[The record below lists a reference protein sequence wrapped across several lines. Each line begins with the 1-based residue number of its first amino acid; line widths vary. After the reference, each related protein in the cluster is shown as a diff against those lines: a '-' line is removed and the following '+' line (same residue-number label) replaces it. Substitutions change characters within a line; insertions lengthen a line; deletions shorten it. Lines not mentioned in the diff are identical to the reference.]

1 MCPDRSRFERYRE
14 LTGDQTR
21 SVSVASGD
29 SVPIVGIGTIKLAV
43 ATTGSNRTKIL
54 TLRNTLHVPGLAV
67 NLISVPT
74 LQLER
79 TDVLFTKQGATIFT
93 NNDELHANMDPKQ
106 KASVIWSSSAHQ
118 GAAHIAQEVENGSLP
133 DPPEDPAQQQPG
145 YMVGNERGH
154 GAIAGAD
161 QSELRWADGPSQTG
175 VATELDNSGTS
186 LPSGIGGGA
195 NKRRDLIRLIN
206 QAPKGAHGR
215 LLLYHR
221 RFGHSGFQALAKAA
235 RRGKLDGLTES
246 QVRTAARE
254 LQLCNSCIET
264 RMARIKFGK
273 RKTQFKSRNDLWHVD
288 LVGPFQEIA
297 GYQYFLTVVDEYSRR
312 NWIRLLRTKGEA
324 FSHIRDLCNL
334 EERQTGIKLK
344 MIRSDNGGEFT
355 SNEAKQWARSNGI
368 VWQYTTPY
376 TSVQNGVAERM
387 NRTIQERARALLH
400 GAGAG
405 HALWPNAVL
414 SASHIINHLP
424 SKAISDKIPLERWE
438 NREVDTSHL
447 RVWGCV
453 AWIKIHDAQRTDGK
467 LSARGLRGMMVGYG
481 EEYKAWMIFTPS
493 HPTKKVHFSRDV
505 RFDEGTR
512 FVDTVLSEKNPMMPS
527 AEEYEDML
535 EVDWEKSSDESVVID
550 TELAHIR
557 QAPNSNSEQLV
568 ADGGWNNVS
577 IPLPSTPLGH
587 EHLPS
592 LMEIDSLLSPHE
604 LLSTPLMHE
613 RLDLPASSPLPGSD
627 KSAVIGHDEHVPDLR
642 PSDPP
647 AVPPGPPLEDGQV
660 YAPMTERM
668 LRAEQRHIARFGNEL
683 APGFH
688 ALAVSLSK
696 ESEKKIRLSADGEE
710 LEPLSFREAKQRK
723 DWVRWKQA
731 MDEQLQALQDMHTW
745 DLMELPPN
753 RKAVGSRWVY
763 KLKLDED
770 GKAARRKAR
779 LVAQGFS
786 QVEGIDF
793 TETFAPVARLDTL
806 RALLAMTVHHGWT
819 ILQLD
824 VVTAYLNGD
833 LDEEVYME
841 QPPGYEKRDK
851 KGRKLVCKLRLPLYG
866 LKQAGRQWNSKFH
879 TKLVER
885 GYVQCKSEPCVYVRR
900 NGGSFSIVLVYVDDV
915 LVIAPNAAAADEEK
929 VWLSKTFDMT
939 DGGPLRHFLGIKI
952 KMEKDR
958 IILSQQ
964 AYIKAVLDRFNL
976 AHERTSS
983 TPGHSVNPLRAPD
996 DYVPSR
1002 EDIKLFAAM
1011 VGCLK
1016 WIAQTVRPDLS
1027 FICGVLSRFQ
1037 ARPTAE
1043 HIDHA
1048 KRALRFLR
1056 KTASED
1062 LIFERASK
1070 DVLGLVGY
1078 TDSDLAGDVETSRST
1093 TGFVFYIHG
1102 NPVSWSSRLQT
1113 SVAMSTVEAEYIA
1126 LAEGLRE
1133 GLWLRNLLTEL
1144 GFPPQVPFQIHTD
1157 NEGTRMIAKN
1167 PEAHKRTKHIALRYH
1182 AVRERTKAGEIDIV
1196 RVDTHDNP
1204 ADVLTKS
1211 LAGPKL
1217 VEARTKLH
1225 VVHAEVE

>member
-186 LPSGIGGGA
+186 LPSGVGGGA

-568 ADGGWNNVS
+568 ADDGWNNVS

-723 DWVRWKQA
+723 DW
-731 MDEQLQALQDMHTW
+731 
-745 DLMELPPN
+745 
-753 RKAVGSRWVY
+753 
-763 KLKLDED
+763 
-770 GKAARRKAR
+770 
-779 LVAQGFS
+779 
-786 QVEGIDF
+786 
-793 TETFAPVARLDTL
+793 
-806 RALLAMTVHHGWT
+806 
-819 ILQLD
+819 
-824 VVTAYLNGD
+824 
-833 LDEEVYME
+833 
-841 QPPGYEKRDK
+841 
-851 KGRKLVCKLRLPLYG
+851 
-866 LKQAGRQWNSKFH
+866 
-879 TKLVER
+879 
-885 GYVQCKSEPCVYVRR
+885 CKSEPCVYVRR

-958 IILSQQ
+958 IIPSQQ

-1011 VGCLK
+1011 VGG
-1016 WIAQTVRPDLS
+1016 P
-1027 FICGVLSRFQ
+1027 
-1037 ARPTAE
+1037 
-1043 HIDHA
+1043 
-1048 KRALRFLR
+1048 
-1056 KTASED
+1056 
-1062 LIFERASK
+1062 
-1070 DVLGLVGY
+1070 
-1078 TDSDLAGDVETSRST
+1078 VES
-1093 TGFVFYIHG
+1093 
-1102 NPVSWSSRLQT
+1102 N
-1113 SVAMSTVEAEYIA
+1113 
-1126 LAEGLRE
+1126 
-1133 GLWLRNLLTEL
+1133 
-1144 GFPPQVPFQIHTD
+1144 
-1157 NEGTRMIAKN
+1157 
-1167 PEAHKRTKHIALRYH
+1167 
-1182 AVRERTKAGEIDIV
+1182 
-1196 RVDTHDNP
+1196 
-1204 ADVLTKS
+1204 
-1211 LAGPKL
+1211 
-1217 VEARTKLH
+1217 
-1225 VVHAEVE
+1225 

>member
-29 SVPIVGIGTIKLAV
+29 SVPIIGIGTIKLAV

-106 KASVIWSSSAHQ
+106 KTSVIWSSSAHQ

-186 LPSGIGGGA
+186 LPSGVGGGA

-568 ADGGWNNVS
+568 ADDGWNNVS

-723 DWVRWKQA
+723 DW
-731 MDEQLQALQDMHTW
+731 
-745 DLMELPPN
+745 
-753 RKAVGSRWVY
+753 
-763 KLKLDED
+763 
-770 GKAARRKAR
+770 
-779 LVAQGFS
+779 
-786 QVEGIDF
+786 
-793 TETFAPVARLDTL
+793 
-806 RALLAMTVHHGWT
+806 
-819 ILQLD
+819 
-824 VVTAYLNGD
+824 
-833 LDEEVYME
+833 
-841 QPPGYEKRDK
+841 
-851 KGRKLVCKLRLPLYG
+851 
-866 LKQAGRQWNSKFH
+866 
-879 TKLVER
+879 
-885 GYVQCKSEPCVYVRR
+885 CKSEPCVYVRR